1 MQETFGETI
10 FENKWKRDKKTER
23 GLRSGY
29 GGKGDVER
37 LGGRLQAAAQYK
49 KPSAKTILAGGG
61 LKPELA
67 LESKSSR
74 VGSFFVVG
82 SCPLHYKMLS
92 SMLGF

>member
-1 MQETFGETI
+1 MRETFGETI
-10 FENKWKRDKKTER
+10 FEDKWKRDKKTER

-29 GGKGDVER
+29 AKIMQA
-37 LGGRLQAAAQYK
+37 GGR
-49 KPSAKTILAGGG
+49 

-82 SCPLHYKMLS
+82 SCPLYYKMLS

>member
-1 MQETFGETI
+1 MDGE
-10 FENKWKRDKKTER
+10 
-23 GLRSGY
+23 G
-29 GGKGDVER
+29 

-49 KPSAKTILAGGG
+49 KSSAKIMQAGGR

-82 SCPLHYKMLS
+82 SCPLYYKMLS